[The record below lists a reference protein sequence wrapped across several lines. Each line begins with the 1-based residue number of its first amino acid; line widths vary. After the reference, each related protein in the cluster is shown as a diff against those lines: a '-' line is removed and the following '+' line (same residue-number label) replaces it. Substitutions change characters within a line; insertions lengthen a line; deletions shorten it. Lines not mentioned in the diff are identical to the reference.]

1 MWELD
6 SVKSFF
12 SVGYTSSRFT
22 WIIFGVR
29 VRNSRNVRKLFT
41 QRVDKISLFQI
52 VPSDLELSL
61 LTSIPFCLQEMKG
74 FPKRVALWIC
84 SFLCAGLFSISV
96 SFSESGN
103 YKSWFF
109 HQTVH
114 FISARTTPF
123 YLKVKVLLDY
133 HWGGW
138 ITFI

>member
-61 LTSIPFCLQEMKG
+61 LTSIPITFASKKWGDSPKGLLFEFVLSFAQGYLVYLFRFQSLVTINLDFFIKQFILFLQEQ
-74 FPKRVALWIC
+74 L
-84 SFLCAGLFSISV
+84 
-96 SFSESGN
+96 
-103 YKSWFF
+103 
-109 HQTVH
+109 H
-114 FISARTTPF
+114 FI
-123 YLKVKVLLDY
+123 LK
-133 HWGGW
+133 
-138 ITFI
+138 